1 MYSEKEKM
9 IMKRKEN
16 VVVPMQNTSNE
27 VAEEQKML
35 FNMTMDNINSFST
48 GKLKRQNIGIVAVPL
63 SLLFVDKRYQG
74 LRTHTR
80 LKKLITNWD
89 ERKLGCISIVA
100 HPEEY
105 RFAVVDGQGRM
116 LAATELGYDTL
127 QATVLLDA
135 PQDNEFERLKFEA
148 EVFIGQDEETED
160 LKALEKHPARVVI
173 GDVAATI
180 LEDMFE
186 KYKIRYTST
195 KGSREQS
202 VLGSYPTTYEMAK
215 RHGKYCL
222 DFIFSI
228 IKNAGWDK
236 EPNGYAT
243 FVTEALKDIWTTFQ
257 NTNDRKRIYTYL
269 SDELRQ
275 IDPTLFS
282 SQARAKYT
290 MRRDTRAC
298 CKLYIEDMV
307 YEGLGLKRPDL
318 VA

>member
-1 MYSEKEKM
+1 
-9 IMKRKEN
+9 MKRKEN
-16 VVVPMQNTSNE
+16 VVSIPNLVKEISEN
-27 VAEEQKML
+27 QKRL
-35 FNMTMDNINSFST
+35 FNTIMDNIRSFST
-48 GKLKRQNIGIVAVPL
+48 GKSRKKNIGIVAIPL
-63 SLLFVDKRYQG
+63 TLLFVDKRYQG
-74 LRTHTR
+74 LRTHTK
-80 LKKLITNWD
+80 LKKLIANWD
-89 ERKLGCISIVA
+89 ERKLGCICVVH

-116 LAATELGYDTL
+116 LAATELGYETL
-127 QATVLLDA
+127 QAIVLLDA
-135 PQDNEFERLKFEA
+135 PQDDEFERLKFEA
-148 EVFIGQDEETED
+148 QVFIGQDDETED
-160 LKALEKHPARVVI
+160 LKAVEKHPARVII
-173 GDVAATI
+173 GDTAATI
-180 LEDMFE
+180 LEEMFA
-186 KYKIRYTST
+186 KYNIRYTST

-222 DFIFSI
+222 EFIFSI

-236 EPNGYAT
+236 ESNGYAT
-243 FVTEALKDIWTTFQ
+243 FVTEALKDIWTMFQ
-257 NTNDRKRIYTYL
+257 NTNDRKRIYEYL

-307 YEGLGLKRPDL
+307 CKGLGLKRPDL

>member
-1 MYSEKEKM
+1 
-9 IMKRKEN
+9 MKRKEN
-16 VVVPMQNTSNE
+16 VVVSLQSSNKE
-27 VAEEQKML
+27 VSEDQKRL
-35 FNMTMDNINSFST
+35 FNTIMDNIRSFST
-48 GKLKRQNIGIVAVPL
+48 GKSKKNNIGIVAIPL
-63 SLLFVDKRYQG
+63 SLLFIDKRYQG
-74 LRTHTR
+74 LRTHTK
-80 LKKLITNWD
+80 LKKLISNWD
-89 ERKLGCISIVA
+89 ERKLGCICVVP

-105 RFAVVDGQGRM
+105 CFAVVDGQGRL
-116 LAATELGYDTL
+116 LAATELGYETL
-127 QATVLLDA
+127 QAIVLLDA
-135 PQDNEFERLKFEA
+135 PQDDEFERLKFEA
-148 EVFIGQDEETED
+148 QVFIGQDDETED
-160 LKALEKHPARVVI
+160 LKALEKHPARVII
-173 GDVAATI
+173 GDIAATI

-257 NTNDRKRIYTYL
+257 NANDRKRIYTYL
-269 SDELRQ
+269 SDELRK

>member
-1 MYSEKEKM
+1 MKKKEKVIIQM
-9 IMKRKEN
+9 PCISTDISDDQKR
-16 VVVPMQNTSNE
+16 
-27 VAEEQKML
+27 L
-35 FNMTMDNINSFST
+35 FNTIMDNIRSFST
-48 GKLKRQNIGIVAVPL
+48 GKSKNTSIGIVAIPL

-74 LRTHTR
+74 LRTHTK
-80 LKKLITNWD
+80 LKKLIANWD
-89 ERKLGCISIVA
+89 ERKLGCICVVP

-105 RFAVVDGQGRM
+105 RFAVVDGQGRL
-116 LAATELGYDTL
+116 LAATELEYETL
-127 QATVLLDA
+127 QAIVLLDA
-135 PQDNEFERLKFEA
+135 PQDDEFERLKFEA
-148 EVFIGQDEETED
+148 QVFIGQDDETED
-160 LKALEKHPARVVI
+160 LKALEKHPARVII
-173 GDVAATI
+173 GDEAATI
-180 LEDMFE
+180 LEEMFE

-222 DFIFSI
+222 EFIFSI

-236 EPNGYAT
+236 ESNGYAT
-243 FVTEALKDIWTTFQ
+243 FVTEALKDIRTMFQ
-257 NTNDRKRIYTYL
+257 NTNDRKRIYDYL
-269 SDELRQ
+269 SNELRQ

-307 YEGLGLKRPDL
+307 CEGLGLKRPDL